1 MTLCRDVVDVTITKS
16 SITSLFSTLAH
27 IGLAGQVITTIPNQQ
42 LDRNPREI
50 PVSNR
55 GNPHIRDYKPGIMHY
70 FPFKTFTVNWSI
82 ACLKL
87 KTGGVAPA
95 VWECDVHRKK
105 GGRNSPTQM
114 LQFTVE

>member
-16 SITSLFSTLAH
+16 SIASLFSTLDH
-27 IGLAGQVITTIPNQQ
+27 TGLAGQVITTIPNQQ

-50 PVSNR
+50 PVI
-55 GNPHIRDYKPGIMHY
+55 GATPIIRDYKPGIMHY

-105 GGRNSPTQM
+105 GGRNSPT
-114 LQFTVE
+114 